1 MTFRLSPAKFTANI
15 ANAQKSTGPR
25 TEEGKA
31 TAARN
36 SFKHGLASAN
46 LHVPEHLQP
55 LYDEITE
62 DLSESIRP
70 DGTLED
76 DAFSQL
82 RNARF
87 MMERVL
93 ILQSELGHQFEKR
106 GSDPLTDPNFQ
117 KQFQTLQ
124 KYYQTAQSNFR
135 ANLRE
140 IRTLQTERRI
150 RAYFFQADKP
160 VPGLA
165 NYRLIFQIRQKV
177 MRIRDNG
184 AKALG
189 NAFANSPLQ
198 GDPQ

>member
-1 MTFRLSPAKFTANI
+1 MIPSAAKIAANI

-25 TEEGKA
+25 TGEGKA
-31 TAARN
+31 VSSRN

-46 LHVPEHLQP
+46 LYVPEHLQP

-70 DGTLED
+70 TGTLED

-93 ILQSELGHQFEKR
+93 ILQSEFGHQFETR
-106 GSDPLTDPNFQ
+106 GRDPLKDPEFQ

-135 ANLRE
+135 ANLKE
-140 IRTLQTERRI
+140 LRTLQTERNVR
-150 RAYFFQADKP
+150 RYFFPPTTQ

-165 NYRLIFQIRQKV
+165 NYRTDFQIRQKV
-177 MRIRDNG
+177 MKIRENG
-184 AKALG
+184 AKAADNGFVHGSL
-189 NAFANSPLQ
+189 P
-198 GDPQ
+198 GDKL

>member
-1 MTFRLSPAKFTANI
+1 MLTSPAKLAANL

-25 TEEGKA
+25 TEQGKA
-31 TAARN
+31 VASRN
-36 SFKHGLASAN
+36 AFKHGLASAN
-46 LHVPEHLQP
+46 LYVPEHLQP

-62 DLSESIRP
+62 DLAESIRP
-70 DGTLED
+70 EGTLED

-87 MMERVL
+87 LMERVL

-124 KYYQTAQSNFR
+124 KYYQASQSNFR
-135 ANLRE
+135 ANLKE
-140 IRTLQTERRI
+140 IRILQTERRI

-177 MRIRDNG
+177 MKIRENG
-184 AKALG
+184 AKFLDNGIVPPAL
-189 NAFANSPLQ
+189 P
-198 GDPQ
+198 GDGV